1 MDAIDRW
8 LRDAARP
15 LSHLDAGD
23 AEILLLGELNH
34 FVHEKSD
41 FRLACANQFAGQ
53 GFETFGEEL
62 GWSDGT
68 RIDAFLNARD
78 AAIFE
83 RISLFGFTGD
93 ARSDRDDR
101 PRGIFKASLDDY
113 PVSLMRAEQERF
125 YRGLRAKAF
134 FGFDVAAGHDGTY
147 ADLTLLTGTP
157 PRRITGESLAEEIL
171 RLEKWRA
178 ALPPGADPRIGA
190 AVGAR
195 IDGLRYAALVR
206 DAATYEATR
215 PAMAFREDAMK
226 RRFSDARSIFPGRT
240 ALMAHA
246 MHLAKDDNLINAPGA
261 VGPGGRLTPSLGHHI
276 VQELG
281 LKAYAVWMI
290 YGGGEDSQP
299 LKDLPNKARFPSH
312 TLNARMA
319 RLFDRPTV
327 VSLEGAPDVS
337 YAIGHLY
344 NTLFETRLKAQA
356 DAVWFTPKVTPMR
369 LG

>member
-1 MDAIDRW
+1 MNTQAPTSALALRDPWAMVPAIANLDAYITAVNRLPMLTPEEESQFATRLRDQIRVARAIDHR
-8 LRDAARP
+8 LGTEP
-15 LSHLDAGD
+15 LH
-23 AEILLLGELNH
+23 
-34 FVHEKSD
+34 
-41 FRLACANQFAGQ
+41 
-53 GFETFGEEL
+53 
-62 GWSDGT
+62 
-68 RIDAFLNARD
+68 
-78 AAIFE
+78 
-83 RISLFGFTGD
+83 
-93 ARSDRDDR
+93 
-101 PRGIFKASLDDY
+101 
-113 PVSLMRAEQERF
+113 
-125 YRGLRAKAF
+125 
-134 FGFDVAAGHDGTY
+134 
-147 ADLTLLTGTP
+147 
-157 PRRITGESLAEEIL
+157 
-171 RLEKWRA
+171 
-178 ALPPGADPRIGA
+178 
-190 AVGAR
+190 
-195 IDGLRYAALVR
+195 AALVR

-226 RRFSDARSIFPGRT
+226 RRFADARAIFPGRI

-319 RLFDRPTV
+319 RLFDQPTV